1 MINYIINSYTKE
13 KKGTH
18 EKLDVGKELE
28 GKTYYLGRT
37 FCFVLG
43 KSNNSVD
50 LKKKKVQKRNSKGET
65 ESGMASVS
73 RIAL

>member
-1 MINYIINSYTKE
+1 MINYIVNSYTKE
-13 KKGTH
+13 KKSTH

-43 KSNNSVD
+43 KANNSVD
-50 LKKKKVQKRNSKGET
+50 LKKVQRRNSKGET
-65 ESGMASVS
+65 ESGMA
-73 RIAL
+73 

>member
-13 KKGTH
+13 KKSTH

-50 LKKKKVQKRNSKGET
+50 FLKKSAKKEW
-65 ESGMASVS
+65 
-73 RIAL
+73 